1 MHSVRLYNEL
11 LTHSPSANVYLE
23 IFDGGHEMYAEGVE
37 MFIRSQYKTENDET
51 LTG

>member
-1 MHSVRLYNEL
+1 MHSVRIYNEIL
-11 LTHSPSANVYLE
+11 ARHPKSQVYLE

-37 MFIRSQYKTENDET
+37 MFIRSQYRSNEDET